1 MFVAGQGLSAPRD
14 GASTPDYKQLAEARV
29 AAGSDWVKV
38 YGSRG
43 SYQSV
48 DTTQTLT
55 FDEMKSASTPR
66 MRRIIRSRFTP
77 MDRRA

>member
-1 MFVAGQGLSAPRD
+1 M
-14 GASTPDYKQLAEARV
+14 T
-29 AAGSDWVKV
+29 AGSDWVKV

-55 FDEMKSASTPR
+55 FDEMKSG
-66 MRRIIRSRFTP
+66 RR
-77 MDRRA
+77 RRAREESPGRDPFLRALRA

>member
-1 MFVAGQGLSAPRD
+1 M
-14 GASTPDYKQLAEARV
+14 T
-29 AAGSDWVKV
+29 AGSDWIKV

-55 FDEMKSASTPR
+55 FDEMKAAVDAAHARHHRSPF
-66 MRRIIRSRFTP
+66 IRTGRL
-77 MDRRA
+77 A